1 MALNPWI
8 RWGIAVF
15 VGLGLAFV
23 AVVGAGLWALSS
35 RATPDVAVGEPLPL
49 IELAGLDGESI
60 DLEGYEGQVVVLDFW
75 ATW

>member
-8 RWGIAVF
+8 RWGIIVV
-15 VGLGLAFV
+15 VGLAISFV
-23 AVVGAGLWALSS
+23 VVVGAGLWALSS
-35 RATPDVAVGEPLPL
+35 RVTPDVEVGQPLPI
-49 IELAGLDGESI
+49 IELASLDGEPI

>member
-1 MALNPWI
+1 VVLNPWI
-8 RWGIAVF
+8 RWGIVVL
-15 VGLGLAFV
+15 VGLVIAFV

-35 RATPDVAVGEPLPL
+35 RVSPDVKFGQPLPT
-49 IELAGLDGESI
+49 IELASLDGDPI